1 MSKQVF
7 RVKNTTFADI
17 ISVGAF
23 SILES
28 FLNVLK
34 DEIEKGNTIVIEK
47 YENVIDT
54 NYPLEINT
62 LEELEEFKNYYI
74 S

>member
-1 MSKQVF
+1 MSKLIF

-17 ISVGAF
+17 ISIGAF
-23 SILES
+23 TILDS

-47 YENVIDT
+47 YEGITDT
-54 NYPLEINT
+54 NYPLSINSI
-62 LEELEEFKNYYI
+62 EELDEFKNTYLK
-74 S
+74 